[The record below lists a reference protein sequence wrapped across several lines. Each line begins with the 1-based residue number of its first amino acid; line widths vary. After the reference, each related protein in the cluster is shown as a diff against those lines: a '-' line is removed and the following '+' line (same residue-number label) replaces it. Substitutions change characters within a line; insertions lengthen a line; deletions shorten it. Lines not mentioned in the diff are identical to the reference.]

1 MPAEGAIRVFLSYTR
16 ADRPRVAPVVALL
29 RGAGFDLWWDSDLRS
44 GAAFTR
50 ETEAALEAADVV
62 VVAWSAA
69 SVQSDW
75 VKDEASHGRDRGRLL
90 PVRLD
95 DVQAPLG
102 FRQLQW
108 VDLIGWNGRADAD
121 AAQRLVAEV
130 AELAGRPAPVRGPLP
145 AGATPPR
152 VNRRLLLAGG
162 GLAALGLGGI
172 AAVRFVPGLGC
183 RTGLGGCAAGPG
195 RRSVAVL
202 PFANLS
208 AAADQQFFADGLTE
222 ELQTRL
228 GRFPGLAVAGRTS
241 SFRFRD
247 RRQSTADMAAALGV
261 GFLVDGSVRRAGDR
275 VRVTAELIDASTG
288 LQRWGETYER
298 QLKDIFAVQS
308 DIAEAVARS
317 LRVALMGDKVD
328 TDLGGTTDPAA
339 WEELLRGR
347 ALINAA
353 VGADGARRAVAHFD
367 AAVAADPQFAR
378 ARAARARALVNM
390 ANQYVPAAERPGVYA
405 RALADADAAVR
416 LAPRL
421 PEAQTTMALV
431 LTDGQRDF
439 AGAGQAFARA
449 LAAGPP
455 DSGTQYRYGVY
466 LMRVGQLAAGIARLQ
481 EAVKIDP
488 LDASKLR
495 TLSAGLLA
503 ARRFADAIAAARRA
517 LAVSAGTSGAE
528 AQIGKALYLQGQLR
542 PALAAYR
549 REPETWERLTG
560 EAIVLHRLGERA
572 AATATLAELIRVEGD
587 AIWYQR
593 AQIAAQWGD
602 LAAAQLALEKA
613 FAMSDS
619 GLVDILFDPFIDPL
633 VSTAG
638 FKKIVAA
645 LGLVVPSVSGG
656 SGGIPLPGHSG
667 VS

>member
-1 MPAEGAIRVFLSYTR
+1 MPTEGAIRVFLSYTR
-16 ADRPRVAPVVALL
+16 ADRARVEPVVALL
-29 RGAGFDLWWDSDLRS
+29 RGAGFDLWWDSDLKT

-75 VKDEASHGRDRGRLL
+75 VKDEAGHGRDRGRLL
-90 PVRLD
+90 PLRLE

-108 VDLIGWNGRADAD
+108 VDLIGWNGRPDAA
-121 AAQRLVAEV
+121 AAQRLVAAVAEV
-130 AELAGRPAPVRGPLP
+130 AGQPAPVRGPAGP
-145 AGATPPR
+145 ARSTR
-152 VNRRLLLAGG
+152 INRRLLLAGG

-172 AAVRFVPGLGC
+172 ATLRLVPGLGC
-183 RTGLGGCAAGPG
+183 RIGLGGCAVEPG
-195 RRSVAVL
+195 RQSVAVL

-261 GFLVDGSVRRAGDR
+261 GYLVDGSVRRAGDR

-317 LRVALMGDKVD
+317 LRGALLGDKVD
-328 TDLGGTTDPAA
+328 TNLGGTTDPAA
-339 WEELLRGR
+339 WEELLLGR
-347 ALINAA
+347 AMISSA
-353 VGADGARRAVAHFD
+353 VGAAGARQALVHLD
-367 AAVAADPQFAR
+367 AAVAADPRFAR
-378 ARAARARALVNM
+378 ARAARARALVNL
-390 ANQYVPAAERPGVYA
+390 ANQYLPVGERPATYA
-405 RALADADAAVR
+405 QALSDANAAVR
-416 LAPRL
+416 LVPQL
-421 PEAQTTMALV
+421 PEAQTTLALV

-466 LMRVGQLAAGIARLQ
+466 LMRVGQLAAGVQRLQ

-495 TLSAGLLA
+495 TLSAGLLRA
-503 ARRFADAIAAARRA
+503 GRFAEAIAAARRA
-517 LAVSAGTSGAE
+517 VAVTPGTSGAE

-542 PALAAYR
+542 AALAAYR

-560 EAIVLHRLGERA
+560 EAIVLHRLGDRPA
-572 AATATLAELIRVEGD
+572 AAAALAELIRVEGD

-593 AQIAAQWGD
+593 AQITAQWGD
-602 LAAAQLALEKA
+602 LAAAQRALDRA
-613 FAMSDS
+613 FATNDS
-619 GLVDILFDPFIDPL
+619 GLVDILFDPFMDPL
-633 VSTAG
+633 VSTPG
-638 FKKIVAA
+638 FKKIVSA
-645 LGLVVPSVSGG
+645 LGLVVPSVPGNAA
-656 SGGIPLPGHSG
+656 GIPPSGHSG